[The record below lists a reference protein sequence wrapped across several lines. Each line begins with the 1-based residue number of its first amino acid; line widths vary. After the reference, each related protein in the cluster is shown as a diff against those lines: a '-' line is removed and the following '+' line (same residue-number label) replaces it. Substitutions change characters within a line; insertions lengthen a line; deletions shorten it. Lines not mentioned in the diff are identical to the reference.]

1 MVGDPSPRSSGPAGL
16 NQALAAAYDAA
27 ADDWA
32 AGADQLYQA
41 LARALVAAAAERVPP
56 VSGPRILDVGAGT
69 GAAGRAARAAGA
81 GQVVSVDAAIGML
94 RHCEEALHP
103 VAADA
108 CALPFSDDSFH
119 LALAAFSLSHL
130 ASIGGGLREI
140 RRVAGALAGSAFAP
154 GWTHPAKALVD
165 DALRPFGYQPPAWY
179 GRLKTETEP
188 AASDPAWIVR
198 QAAAAGF
205 REAATTEVDVA
216 TGLSTP
222 AALASWR
229 LGLAHVAPFLAGLG
243 ADRKAAAR
251 RAAEAAVEGCEP
263 LTVSM
268 LVLTAR

>member
-1 MVGDPSPRSSGPAGL
+1 MVGDPGAGSSGPAEL
-16 NQALAAAYDAA
+16 SQALAAGYDAA

-32 AGADQLYQA
+32 AGPGLVYQA
-41 LARALVAAAAERVPP
+41 MARALVAVAAEAVPA
-56 VSGPRILDVGAGT
+56 VEGQRILDVGAGT
-69 GAAGRAARAAGA
+69 GAAGRAAREAGA

-103 VAADA
+103 VVADA
-108 CALPFSDDSFH
+108 RALPFSDDSFR

-130 ASIGGGLREI
+130 ANVGGGLREI
-140 RRVAGALAGSAFAP
+140 RRVAGALAASTFAP

-165 DALRPFGYQPPAWY
+165 EALRPLGYQPPAWY
-179 GRLKTETEP
+179 TRLKAETEP

-205 REAATTEVDVA
+205 RDSATTAVDVA
-216 TGLSTP
+216 TGLSAP

-229 LGLAHVAPFLAGLG
+229 LGMAHIAPFLAGLG

-251 RAAEAAVEGCEP
+251 RAAEDAVAGCEP

-268 LVLTAR
+268 LVLTAC

>member
-1 MVGDPSPRSSGPAGL
+1 MVGDPGAGSSGPAGL
-16 NQALAAAYDAA
+16 SQGVAAGYEAA

-32 AGADQLYQA
+32 IGADQVYQP
-41 LARALVAAAAERVPP
+41 LARALVAVAAERVPP
-56 VSGPRILDVGAGT
+56 VSGQRIVDVGAGT

-81 GQVVSVDAAIGML
+81 GQVVSVDAAVGML
-94 RHCEEALHP
+94 RHCEKALHP

-140 RRVAGALAGSAFAP
+140 RRVAGALAGSVFAP
-154 GWTHPAKALVD
+154 GWSHPAKALVD
-165 DALRPFGYQPPAWY
+165 DALRPFGYHPPAWY
-179 GRLKTETEP
+179 GRFKTETEP
-188 AASDPAWIVR
+188 AASDPARIAR
-198 QAAAAGF
+198 QAAEAGF
-205 REAATTEVDVA
+205 RDPATTAVQVA
-216 TGLSTP
+216 TGLSAP

-229 LGLAHVAPFLAGLG
+229 LGMAHIAPFLAGLG
-243 ADRKAAAR
+243 TDRKAEAR
-251 RAAEAAVEGCEP
+251 RAAEDAVAGCEP